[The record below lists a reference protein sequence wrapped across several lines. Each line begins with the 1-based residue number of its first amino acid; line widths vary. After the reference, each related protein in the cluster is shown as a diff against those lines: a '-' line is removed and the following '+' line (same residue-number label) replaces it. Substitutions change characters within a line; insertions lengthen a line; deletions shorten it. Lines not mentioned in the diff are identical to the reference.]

1 MTLQETQPRS
11 RRLKRIRTCAM
22 TVKWALTLAVAA
34 QLALGVGLC
43 LSVLLPAY
51 SLFNGVDSI
60 SLGDTQRAFTDM
72 PLLQRA
78 LLAFLAAVSF
88 FLLTNALWTLRT
100 LCARFQRAEF
110 FSPRTLKSVALAGI
124 WLISY
129 AVYDIASDPVA
140 ALVATMDYPQ
150 AQRIVDVTVDGGEI
164 SSMILGALML
174 LLGWILREAAL
185 LAEENRQII

>member
-1 MTLQETQPRS
+1 MTRQEEHQRT
-11 RRLKRIRTCAM
+11 RRLRRIRTGAM
-22 TVKWALTLAVAA
+22 AVKWILTAAVLA
-34 QLALGVGLC
+34 QLALGIGLC
-43 LSVLLPAY
+43 LSVLLPDY
-51 SLFNGVDSI
+51 SLFNGIDSV
-60 SLGDTQRAFTDM
+60 SFGDAERALKDM
-72 PLLQRA
+72 ALLQRA

-88 FLLTNALWTLRT
+88 FLLTNALWTLRN
-100 LCARFQRAEF
+100 LCARFQKAEF
-110 FSPRTLKSVALAGI
+110 FSPGTLKSLALAGI

-129 AVYDIASDPVA
+129 AIYDVASDPVA

-164 SSMILGALML
+164 SCMILGALML